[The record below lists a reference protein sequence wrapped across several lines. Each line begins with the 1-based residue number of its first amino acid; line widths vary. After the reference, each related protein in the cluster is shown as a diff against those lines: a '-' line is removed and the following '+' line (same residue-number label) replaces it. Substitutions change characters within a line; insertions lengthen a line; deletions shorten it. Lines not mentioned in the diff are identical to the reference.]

1 MNAQST
7 IETRSLARH
16 PQPWFANCQTCG
28 KLTLQTSNRACQGRG
43 QCHGMVIEL
52 RDIAETERGAFVFRP
67 DK

>member
-1 MNAQST
+1 MVCQLPDVRQAHAPDQ
-7 IETRSLARH
+7 
-16 PQPWFANCQTCG
+16 QPRLPGQ
-28 KLTLQTSNRACQGRG
+28 G